1 MGEKLYCDQSLL
13 RKTLFQWHNNNLF
26 KEGCESIDEPC
37 SGQSTLITEENMEK
51 NQKQTRNRFLTVKE
65 LAEDFDILIGSVDT
79 FKRCFGLE
87 TFVKTQSLNILQKHR
102 VGIAEQM
109 LKRVKMIS
117 SFIKRI
123 IVNDRFTNL
132 IY

>member
-1 MGEKLYCDQSLL
+1 
-13 RKTLFQWHNNNLF
+13 
-26 KEGCESIDEPC
+26 
-37 SGQSTLITEENMEK
+37 MEK